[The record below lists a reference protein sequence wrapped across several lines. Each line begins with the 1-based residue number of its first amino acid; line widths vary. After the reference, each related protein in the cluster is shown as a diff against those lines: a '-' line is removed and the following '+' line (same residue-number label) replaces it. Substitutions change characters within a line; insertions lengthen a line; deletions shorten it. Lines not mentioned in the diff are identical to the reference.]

1 MRLQPLAIPEVVE
14 IVPKRHEDA
23 RGHFSEIFRAD
34 WFAREVADVEFVQD
48 NQSLS
53 RMPGTVRG
61 LHFQREPMAQGKLIR
76 CIAGAL
82 FDVAVDIRPG
92 SPTYGKW
99 VSEIVTAEDGNQL
112 WIPAGFAHGFCSLV
126 PDTVISYRT
135 TAYYSAAHDA
145 GIAWNDPDIGVVW
158 PEIASPELLS
168 AKDREL
174 PWLAHLS
181 RAAPTKRAAG

>member
-1 MRLQPLAIPEVVE
+1 MKPRPLGIPDVME
-14 IVPKRHEDA
+14 IVPDRHEDA
-23 RGHFSEIFRAD
+23 RGYFSEVFRAD
-34 WFAREVADVEFVQD
+34 WFAREVADVAFVQD

-53 RMPGTVRG
+53 RTQGTVRG
-61 LHFQREPMAQGKLIR
+61 LHFQREPMMQGKLVR

-92 SPTYGKW
+92 SPNFGKW
-99 VSEIVTAEDGNQL
+99 VSEVLTQADGNQL

-135 TAYYSAAHDA
+135 TAYYSATYDA
-145 GIAWNDPDIGVVW
+145 GIAWNDPDISVVW
-158 PEIASPELLS
+158 PEIARPDLLS

-174 PWLAHLS
+174 PWLADLT
-181 RAAPTKRAAG
+181 RASTGKRASG